1 MILWRKLQKTKRS
14 CTDLFNQ
21 PGSTTQRGPDGLSY
35 VAGSRSAANRDFDST
50 HLNFEFPF
58 WMESSQTDFGKVVRR
73 KWANLP
79 FHVETASTAA
89 S

>member
-1 MILWRKLQKTKRS
+1 MQYQIKPPNNSAWITR
-14 CTDLFNQ
+14 
-21 PGSTTQRGPDGLSY
+21 PTQSK
-35 VAGSRSAANRDFDST
+35 SRSAANRDFDST